1 MHEEQNQE
9 HWPVWAT
16 EPVKIVNPDPAWSEQ
31 GLKIIHQLRELLLP
45 FKVTEIEHIGS
56 TAIPNLSAKP
66 IIDIMAKLES
76 WDQLEQVVSALQPAG
91 WNYVPPELDGREWRR
106 FLVKV
111 EQDQRKG
118 HLHLMLKSDEHW
130 DQQLLFRN
138 RLREQ
143 PELIQQYDVLK
154 RRLAM
159 ENQHDREAYTE
170 AKTDFVQ
177 NVLNTGHPKD

>member
-9 HWPVWAT
+9 HWPAWAT

-56 TAIPNLSAKP
+56 KTIPNLSAKP
-66 IIDIMAKLES
+66 IIDIMEKLES
-76 WDQLEQVVSALQPAG
+76 WD
-91 WNYVPPELDGREWRR
+91 R
-106 FLVKV
+106 
-111 EQDQRKG
+111 
-118 HLHLMLKSDEHW
+118 
-130 DQQLLFRN
+130 QLLFRN

-177 NVLNTGHPKD
+177 NVLNIGHPKD

>member
-1 MHEEQNQE
+1 MNERIHEEQNQK

-31 GLKIIHQLRELLLP
+31 ALKIIHQLRELLLP

-56 TAIPNLSAKP
+56 TAIPNLSTKP

-76 WDQLEQVVSALQPAG
+76 WD
-91 WNYVPPELDGREWRR
+91 R
-106 FLVKV
+106 
-111 EQDQRKG
+111 
-118 HLHLMLKSDEHW
+118 
-130 DQQLLFRN
+130 QLLFRN

-143 PELIQQYDVLK
+143 PGLIQQYDVLK

-159 ENQHDREAYTE
+159 ENQHDREAYTD

-177 NVLNTGHPKD
+177 NVLNSGHPKD